1 VEKPSVADNLGVALF
16 HIKVILA
23 GDGTVGKSCLLR
35 RYVFNEFVENHSMTL
50 GLDSHTKLTRVPG
63 LGPVKIH
70 TWDLAGQPQWSVV
83 RESFYLGSHAMAL
96 VFDVNNPETIK
107 HLPDWL
113 SECRSKTPGIPVLV
127 VANKVDLPFR
137 VPVNKI
143 TKWAKENNFDFIRT
157 SPKTGHNVEAMFEKL
172 GAMGVNFALKSR

>member
-1 VEKPSVADNLGVALF
+1 
-16 HIKVILA
+16 
-23 GDGTVGKSCLLR
+23 
-35 RYVFNEFVENHSMTL
+35 
-50 GLDSHTKLTRVPG
+50 
-63 LGPVKIH
+63 
-70 TWDLAGQPQWSVV
+70 
-83 RESFYLGSHAMAL
+83 
-96 VFDVNNPETIK
+96 
-107 HLPDWL
+107 LPDWL